1 MQTFDDLDVLAIMWL
16 VMFFAG
22 FGSITV
28 GMWLFRT
35 RKQPMAVYRRRRW
48 WLV

>member
-1 MQTFDDLDVLAIMWL
+1 MQTYDDLDVLALLWMLMCFLSMVIAIIA
-16 VMFFAG
+16 V
-22 FGSITV
+22 
-28 GMWLFRT
+28 WLFRT